1 MKMVRKNILNIIGG
15 VSDIVLLG
23 NLNAIVDLVLHPE
36 IPYFGMEHLIFG
48 GIARGAT
55 ILLFTSLVFYIRDL
69 NRSMKMNAQVE
80 KDRQRVIAEMKL
92 TLSQLETIY

>member
-36 IPYFGMEHLIFG
+36 IPYFDMEHLIFG
-48 GIARGAT
+48 GIARVAT

-92 TLSQLETIY
+92 TLSELETIY